1 LQTACETRSST
12 ISACQKKSKD
22 KKKFGSVKQKAYLW
36 IMKNEINSIYTVTEL
51 ATGIQYEHTMI
62 GDGQKAISNLR
73 KKYPRFT
80 KFVLEGFEINGKF
93 IPLNLN
99 RRY

>member
-1 LQTACETRSST
+1 ME
-12 ISACQKKSKD
+12 K
-22 KKKFGSVKQKAYLW
+22 
-36 IMKNEINSIYTVTEL
+36 EIVSIYTVTEL
-51 ATGIQYEHTMI
+51 ATGDKFEESPF
-62 GDGQKAISNLR
+62 GDGQKPISILR

-80 KFVLEGFEINGKF
+80 KFVLEGFEIDGKF